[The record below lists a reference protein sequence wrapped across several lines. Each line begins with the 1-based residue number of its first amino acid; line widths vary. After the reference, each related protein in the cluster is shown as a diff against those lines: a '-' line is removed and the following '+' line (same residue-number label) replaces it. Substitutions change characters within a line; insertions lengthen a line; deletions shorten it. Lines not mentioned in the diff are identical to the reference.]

1 MSAWFRTF
9 GYASVYRGLIVG
21 AMPLDEVDVRLLS
34 GFGVRGVLNLTED
47 SEYAPGARRKVEQA
61 LAAAGIEERRL
72 STEDY
77 GALSPAL
84 LEQATGIVNAWLD
97 DDVIVYLHCRAGWQR
112 SAAVAAGTIAVRDRT
127 DIPTALERVRS
138 LKPTADPL
146 PHQRDDLERWLASRL
161 RS

>member
-21 AMPLDEVDVRLLS
+21 AMPLDDADVRVIAS
-34 GFGVRGVLNLTED
+34 FGVRGVLNLTED
-47 SEYAPGARRKVEQA
+47 SEYSPGARRTVERA
-61 LAAAGIEERRL
+61 LQAAGIEEHRL

-77 GALSPAL
+77 GSLSPSV

-97 DDVIVYLHCRAGWQR
+97 EGVIVYLHCRAGWQR
-112 SAAVAAGTIAVRDRT
+112 AAAVAAGTIAVRERT
-127 DIPTALERVRS
+127 DIASALEHVRA

-146 PHQRDDLERWLASRL
+146 PHQREDLTRWLASRPGG
-161 RS
+161 